1 MIGQIRAVLGSYEA
15 AGGEVRMEMIE
26 GAAHG
31 PHFDHAAEWQAIFL
45 QFLQAH

>member
-1 MIGQIRAVLGSYEA
+1 
-15 AGGEVRMEMIE
+15 MIE

-45 QFLQAH
+45 QFLQAAH